1 MPSLLLAGC
10 GDIALRLAPLLTGRF
25 AVTGLRR
32 NTSALPAFIE
42 PLEADVTDAASV
54 AAALHG
60 RAFDYVVITLTPGE
74 RTAERYQ
81 QVYVDG
87 AANLLAALMPGT
99 RVLFVSSTSVYGQ
112 DAGEQVDE
120 RTPAVASGFAGRALL
135 AAEQQVMASGLP
147 YSCVRCS
154 GIYGP
159 GRGHL
164 LQQVRTAAVN
174 VAQAN
179 HISNRIHTDDVAG
192 VLAFLI
198 SRWERGQAPDPY
210 YLASDTYPAPL
221 GEVWQWL
228 AERLGSP
235 LALPAGWAQ
244 APMTGKHCR
253 SARLQQQGFCWQ
265 YPDFRAGYT
274 ALLAA
279 E

>member
-10 GDIALRLAPLLTGRF
+10 GDIALRVAPLLAERF

-32 NTSALPAFIE
+32 NTAVLPAFIE
-42 PLEADVTDAASV
+42 PLTADVTDAPSV
-54 AAALHG
+54 ATALRG
-60 RAFDYVVITLTPGE
+60 QSFDYAVITLTPGE
-74 RTAERYQ
+74 RTAAAYHR
-81 QVYVDG
+81 VYVDG
-87 AANLLAALMPGT
+87 TTNLLAALAPGT

-112 DAGEQVDE
+112 DAGEWVDE
-120 RTPAVASGFAGRALL
+120 HTPAVASGFAGQALL
-135 AAEQQVMASGLP
+135 AAEQRVAASGLP

-164 LQQVRTAAVN
+164 LQQVRAAEVK
-174 VAQAN
+174 VARAN
-179 HISNRIHTDDVAG
+179 QVSNRIHADDVAG

-198 SRWERGQAPDPY
+198 TRWERGQAPDPC
-210 YLASDTYPAPL
+210 YLASDPCPTPL

-228 AERLGSP
+228 VERLGSP

-244 APMTGKHCR
+244 VPMTGKHC
-253 SARLQQQGFCWQ
+253 SSVRLQQQGFCWQ
-265 YPDFRAGYT
+265 YPDFRAGYA